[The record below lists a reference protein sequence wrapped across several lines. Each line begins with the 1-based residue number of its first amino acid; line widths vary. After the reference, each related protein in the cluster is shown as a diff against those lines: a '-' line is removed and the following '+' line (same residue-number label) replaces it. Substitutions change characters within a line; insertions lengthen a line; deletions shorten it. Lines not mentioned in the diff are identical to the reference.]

1 MAPRV
6 QQPADKPERSLESD
20 AIPVRNLTEA
30 DLEAIVRIDAKA
42 MGRRRVE
49 YYRDKVAAVLRDSR
63 IHVSLVAEQDG
74 MVVGF
79 LMGDLHYGEF
89 GRAEPSVIIDSVGV
103 HPDYAK
109 RGVGRA
115 LMRQFVANV
124 RALGAEQVRTEVAWN
139 DVGLLG
145 FLDRCGFAPA
155 RRLVLE
161 LDVAER

>member
-1 MAPRV
+1 MGQHDLKAPE
-6 QQPADKPERSLESD
+6 KPERSLESD
-20 AIPVRNLTEA
+20 AIPVRNLAEA

-63 IHVSLVAEQDG
+63 IHVSLVAELDG

-79 LMGDLHYGEF
+79 LMGELHYGEF
-89 GRAEPSVIIDSVGV
+89 GRAEPSVVIDSVGV
-103 HPDYAK
+103 HADYHK
-109 RGVGRA
+109 RGVGQA

-139 DVGLLG
+139 DFPLLA
-145 FLDRCGFAPA
+145 FLDRCGFVPG

-161 LDVAER
+161 LDVDSK

>member
-1 MAPRV
+1 MGQRESK
-6 QQPADKPERSLESD
+6 PAEQPERSLESD
-20 AIPVRNLTEA
+20 AIPVRNLVEA

-49 YYRDKVAAVLRDSR
+49 YYRDKLAAALRDSR
-63 IHVSLVAEQDG
+63 IHVSLAAEADG

-139 DVGLLG
+139 DVALLG
-145 FLDRCGFAPA
+145 FLDRCGFVPG

-161 LDVAER
+161 LDVDAT